1 MFFSGLPSG
10 PSSPPR
16 CGFLPPLNRE
26 AVAFHLHRKSV
37 HYSLH
42 VHEVSGRRG
51 VVMGFRMDGFWLRLG
66 DGIARSVAW
75 VMAFQ
80 VGVQKRQVWVKWT
93 G

>member
-1 MFFSGLPSG
+1 
-10 PSSPPR
+10 
-16 CGFLPPLNRE
+16 
-26 AVAFHLHRKSV
+26 
-37 HYSLH
+37 
-42 VHEVSGRRG
+42 
-51 VVMGFRMDGFWLRLG
+51 MGFRMDGFWLRLG